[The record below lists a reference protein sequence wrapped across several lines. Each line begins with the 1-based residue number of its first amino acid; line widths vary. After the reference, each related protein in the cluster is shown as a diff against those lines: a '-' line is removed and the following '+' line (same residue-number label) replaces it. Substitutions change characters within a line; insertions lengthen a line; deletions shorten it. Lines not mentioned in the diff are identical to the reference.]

1 VSRKAK
7 PDVAQ
12 ILEIGRTCVCFNVR
26 KASRAVTHVYD
37 SALRSVGLR
46 ATQFALLSAIKI
58 LQPVTVTHL
67 AQATITDRT
76 TLGRNLKLIEKK
88 GLIRMLAGED
98 LRERNVYLTERGEG
112 AVAKGI
118 SLWEEAQTRL
128 TEQLGE
134 ERVERLLN
142 DLSLL
147 VEAARRV

>member
-88 GLIRMLAGED
+88 GLIRMLSGED

>member
-1 VSRKAK
+1 MSRKAK